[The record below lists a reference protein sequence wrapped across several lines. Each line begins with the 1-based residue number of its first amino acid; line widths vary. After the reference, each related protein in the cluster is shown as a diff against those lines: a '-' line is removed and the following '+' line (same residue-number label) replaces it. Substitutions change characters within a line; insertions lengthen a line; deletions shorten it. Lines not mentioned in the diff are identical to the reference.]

1 MADSCPV
8 LQLPQLL
15 RTTAL
20 VLSSSSSSFTTYNDG
35 RRRLVAFVVPV
46 SGDARQ

>member
-20 VLSSSSSSFTTYNDG
+20 VLSSSSSFTTYNDG

-46 SGDARQ
+46 SSDARQ